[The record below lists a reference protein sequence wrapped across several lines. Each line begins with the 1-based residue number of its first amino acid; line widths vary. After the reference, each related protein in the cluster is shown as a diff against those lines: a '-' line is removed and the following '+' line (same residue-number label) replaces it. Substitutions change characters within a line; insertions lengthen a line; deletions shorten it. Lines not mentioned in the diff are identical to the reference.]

1 MGLAGDQRRG
11 CGCVRVVI
19 NAAAALRAKKA
30 GQVCGAS
37 QNQTFLESRCIWDY
51 IGVGSTRSNYKLAH
65 DSFPRS
71 RLEDSICRN
80 LRLSSI
86 EFSVICKIFQF
97 YSRYL
102 VINDTGVVS
111 NITRNNLDN

>member
-37 QNQTFLESRCIWDY
+37 QNQTFLESVYLGLYRCW
-51 IGVGSTRSNYKLAH
+51 
-65 DSFPRS
+65 F
-71 RLEDSICRN
+71 
-80 LRLSSI
+80 
-86 EFSVICKIFQF
+86 
-97 YSRYL
+97 
-102 VINDTGVVS
+102 DT
-111 NITRNNLDN
+111 